1 MNPSLQI
8 FNTWRRDH
16 QGTMFRSRALFIPR
30 ERLRV
35 DEVPDEEVVRAIRE
49 ISGRRAALDFGA
61 PFKTVATTSTTSTV
75 AGIKTPANQAVTI
88 WGFDIGFDGTTS
100 TNGPA
105 ICEVATCTFATNPP
119 GTNSTSVT
127 PQAFDSGR
135 PETIQST
142 AGKAWTAEPTVIT
155 SPEAFLIPSYM
166 GSGII
171 FQPLAHPITAKG
183 GNGAIL
189 RVTQQ
194 SSVTANA
201 TGALKG
207 TE

>member
-1 MNPSLQI
+1 MKPSLH
-8 FNTWRRDH
+8 FLPVHARDR
-16 QGTMFRSRALFIPR
+16 QGTMYRTRALFIPKSR
-30 ERLRV
+30 YRV
-35 DEVPDEEVVRAIRE
+35 DEVPDEEVIRAIRE
-49 ISGRRAALDFGA
+49 ISFHRAALDFGV
-61 PFKTVATTSTTSTV
+61 PFLVVATSSTASTV
-75 AGIKTPANQAVTI
+75 AGVKTPANQAVTL

-105 ICEVATCTFATNPP
+105 KCEVGTCTFATNSP

-127 PQAFDSGR
+127 PVAFDSGR

-142 AGKAWTAEPTVIT
+142 AGKAWTSEPTVI
-155 SPEAFLIPSYM
+155 SSMEAFYIPSYM

-171 FQPLAHPITAKG
+171 FQPLAHPVTAKG

-194 SSVTANA
+194 TSVTPNA
-201 TGALKG
+201 SGTLKLS
-207 TE
+207 E